1 LRFYIKKQFGDKM
14 ELYTQAEILKQL
26 NKYSRKEITKQAFYD
41 RVKRGQ
47 VKIHY
52 KPKSKKKFYKLHEVA
67 KVYGIKIGEIESN
80 TPVAVKENKEIFTS
94 ENLDELN
101 QLLNEA
107 DTPMVRVS
115 IIDTFWAGKI
125 KEAKYKE
132 AIRELIPLHEA
143 VGVVQVATTNFK
155 TKMYEIPQQMKAH
168 FPDMGIEMVDELH
181 KMIDKAFYEFSKTS
195 LQ

>member
-1 LRFYIKKQFGDKM
+1 MDLLTQTELLVEINRYTDKP
-14 ELYTQAEILKQL
+14 
-26 NKYSRKEITKQAFYD
+26 ITKQAFYK
-41 RVKRGQ
+41 RVTKGQ
-47 VKIHY
+47 VPIHY

-67 KVYGIKIGEIESN
+67 RVYGIKIGEIESN
-80 TPVAVKENKEIFTS
+80 TPVAVKEDEEIFTS

-101 QLLNEA
+101 KLLKEA
-107 DTPMVRVS
+107 DTPMIKVS
-115 IIDTFWAGKI
+115 IIDTFWSGKI

-132 AIRELIPLHEA
+132 AIRELIPMHEA

-168 FPDMGIEMVDELH
+168 FPDMSIEMVDELH